1 MLRRLVAGAVLCVVL
16 EQHIT
21 NFENALRTICGLYH
35 PAKQNTKLRC
45 LGIVLLPYNE
55 NSGLGLPGT
64 LDTDNKLSVGAGVVV
79 ILQPRSQLR
88 EDCLQR
94 CAGNC

>member
-1 MLRRLVAGAVLCVVL
+1 MLRRLVAGAVFCVVL

-21 NFENALRTICGLYH
+21 NFEYTLCTICGLYH
-35 PAKQNTKLRC
+35 PAKHNKSLDAQKVTKHC
-45 LGIVLLPYNE
+45 DESSVL
-55 NSGLGLPGT
+55 SVPGT

-79 ILQPRSQLR
+79 VFQPRSQLR

-94 CAGNC
+94 WASYC